1 MHTRRLRILFLMI
14 DCCCFLHKESAMKA
28 TEPTTAKKIEVEFA
42 NSIRDI
48 WVFMCH
54 PSKWPYHLDQQ
65 TIHYVVRYGMYRLGT
80 KRAVI
85 ACGGVPTVLDR

>member
-1 MHTRRLRILFLMI
+1 MVGFG
-14 DCCCFLHKESAMKA
+14 KMKLSGKLVCPSSNFP
-28 TEPTTAKKIEVEFA
+28 ERKSSTAKKIEVEFA